1 MSKKKENSLNVKKR
15 NCSKMFR
22 NPAINRIYNSLDTKG
37 LTNKEPVFPTLRC
50 QFTSLE
56 GNLFRCLHDGGYVS
70 LDTDKRSFEWL

>member
-1 MSKKKENSLNVKKR
+1 
-15 NCSKMFR
+15 MFK

-56 GNLFRCLHDGGYVS
+56 GNLFCCLHDLGYVS
-70 LDTDKRSFEWL
+70 LDTDKRSFEWLLNKKWRHHKASCYMYTF